1 MNKNKIKQFA
11 IWARTELIEQ
21 VSQRAYQYGITADGY
36 GDADAVTIGERAL
49 NQEER
54 KQRQELVAQI
64 RQKGYPQVMEEVAYT
79 WFNRFIAL
87 RFMEVNNYLPTH
99 IRVFSDSNDQFKPE
113 ILNDVLHLDLPNL
126 DQTKVAQYLEANRT
140 DDLYRYLLLLQCN
153 SLNEA
158 LPVMFEPMGSY
169 TEMLLP
175 NNILKSGSILDRLV
189 NDIPAEDWLD
199 QVQIIGWLYQYYN
212 SELKDELINAK
223 KQYDN
228 LDIPYVT
235 QLFTSEWIVCYMVEN
250 SLGRMWLEGHP
261 DETLRQKW
269 KFFLA
274 PQNNIIQ
281 ENESQF
287 VKIYQEYAALTPED
301 ITIIDPCMG
310 SGHILAYAF
319 DVLIQIYEN
328 QGYAPKDAV
337 KSIVEKNLYGLDI
350 DPRAYQLA
358 YFAIMMKAQQY
369 DRRFLRRSIQP
380 NLYCIQE
387 SNYLD
392 PSEIEYFCNG
402 EASLINNLNALIKTM
417 QDAKI
422 FGSAIMV
429 RNIDFSLLYK
439 RLNNI
444 KDDIHILHDITF
456 NNIMPL
462 IQSAEILSRKYSIVI
477 TNPPY
482 MGAKYMPPQLKKFV
496 SANYENYKSDLFAV
510 FIKRCSELCVD
521 NGQMG
526 FLTPYVWMFIQS
538 YENMRKFILSET
550 TISSLIQLE
559 YNAFESAC
567 VPVAAFTL
575 RNYSCDLPFDG
586 IKLSDFKGSENQEPK
601 TLEAVQN
608 PLCNYRYTATQDNFS
623 KIPGS
628 PIAYWVSEAVIQ
640 IYMSSKLI
648 KDYGEAK
655 QGIAT
660 GENEK
665 FMRFWFEPT
674 LDKCAYPPEKFIENK
689 TCKWYPYHKGGE
701 FRKWYGNN
709 DYVVNWFDDGYE
721 IKHFTDKNGKLRS
734 RPQNL
739 DYMLKKCITWSLTNS
754 SSFGARFRP
763 EGYFFDINGMSLFI
777 EEDLLN
783 YALAYL
789 CSIVAISLMHINNP
803 TLASQAGDIARL
815 PFIINDNRIND
826 VNSIVKKC
834 IWFEKNDWDSFET
847 SWDFKKHP
855 LT

>member
-126 DQTKVAQYLEANRT
+126 DQAKVAQYLEANRT

-153 SLNEA
+153 SLNKA

-189 NDIPAEDWLD
+189 NDIPTEDWLD

-212 SELKDELINAK
+212 SELKDELINAR

-337 KSIVEKNLYGLDI
+337 KSIIEKNLYGLDI

-628 PIAYWVSEAVIQ
+628 PIAYWVSE
-640 IYMSSKLI
+640 
-648 KDYGEAK
+648 
-655 QGIAT
+655 
-660 GENEK
+660 
-665 FMRFWFEPT
+665 
-674 LDKCAYPPEKFIENK
+674 KFIEAFEKGISIDTISDYTGSQNITSDNERFLRFHWEVISNSIGK
-689 TCKWYPYHKGGE
+689 EKRWAFYAKGGE
-701 FRKWYGNN
+701 FRKWYGNVDLIVDISQQAIN
-709 DYVVNWFDDGYE
+709 HYKSTATANYLSNKYWFTEGITYSAVTSKGTGFRYYPA
-721 IKHFTDKNGKLRS
+721 IGGFDKG
-734 RPQNL
+734 
-739 DYMLKKCITWSLTNS
+739 
-754 SSFGARFRP
+754 GATICYIDNIS
-763 EGYFFDINGMSLFI
+763 ETLG
-777 EEDLLN
+777 LLN
-783 YALAYL
+783 SKVTMLYL
-789 CSIVAISLMHINNP
+789 NILNP
-803 TLASQAGDIARL
+803 TINLQVKDIKSLPIIMNHSQKHLIDDIVRQNIAT
-815 PFIINDNRIND
+815 
-826 VNSIVKKC
+826 SKQ
-834 IWFEKNDWDSFET
+834 DWDSFET
-847 SWDFKKHP
+847 SWDFKKNP
-855 LT
+855 LI